1 MNRVI
6 LAPVLGLGV
15 SCFIVVI
22 TLCGFFFGMSL
33 DTLVVNLLLW
43 GLILLI
49 ILLSSK
55 DQFWIHRRLPAM
67 TPNHY
72 KTVNVFLQKN
82 KATLRDEDSDIRFE
96 YNVKKKQLYIM
107 RYMFTNPLRHVKEY
121 EERKYQ
127 LITRVDCTGI
137 PYNGWIAEPN
147 YTISFHVKIGLP
159 KTFATPEN
167 IGIIRSILVDLSK
180 EDYNQNLYAK
190 FQFDE
195 DWLYVETFH
204 YRLLR
209 VMLVSTDGEIER
221 YSEDMRPS
229 KVVPNST
236 PSVRLSFVLNKAAKM
251 SILDK
256 VKPSDIIEKD
266 TFEELWGEDTSFLF
280 S

>member
-1 MNRVI
+1 MNDI
-6 LAPVLGLGV
+6 IKAPLFVVGLMGL
-15 SCFIVVI
+15 VVI
-22 TLCGFFFGMSL
+22 VLLCGGFFGMSL
-33 DTLVVNLLLW
+33 ETFVVNLLLW
-43 GLILLI
+43 SCFVLLILW
-49 ILLSSK
+49 SSK
-55 DQFWIHRRLPAM
+55 DQFWIHRRLSAM

-72 KTVNVFLQKN
+72 KTVHVFLQKN
-82 KATLRDEDSDIRFE
+82 KATLCDEDSDIKFE
-96 YNVKKKQLYIM
+96 YNVKEKQLYIM

-147 YTISFHVKIGLP
+147 YAISFHVKIGLP

-204 YRLLR
+204 YRRLR

-236 PSVRLSFVLNKAAKM
+236 PSERFSFVLNKAAKM

-266 TFEELWGEDTSFLF
+266 TFEELWGENASNAK
-280 S
+280 

>member
-1 MNRVI
+1 MNDIIKAPLVI
-6 LAPVLGLGV
+6 GLLG
-15 SCFIVVI
+15 IVWAFGCIYNWLYDEDFVRKI
-22 TLCGFFFGMSL
+22 WMSVFFFAYIFVMWHSRHF
-33 DTLVVNLLLW
+33 
-43 GLILLI
+43 
-49 ILLSSK
+49 
-55 DQFWIHRRLPAM
+55 FWIHKRLNSM

-72 KTVNVFLQKN
+72 KKVKVRTDKGVIL
-82 KATLRDEDSDIRFE
+82 LRDEDSDIKFE
-96 YNVKKKQLYIM
+96 YNVKEKQLYIM

-147 YTISFHVKIGLP
+147 YAISFHVKIGLP

-204 YRLLR
+204 YRSLR

-236 PSVRLSFVLNKAAKM
+236 PSVRFSFVLNKAAKM

-266 TFEELWGEDTSFLF
+266 TFEELWGEDASFLF
-280 S
+280 H